1 MQHRRPLASGLVA
14 AVLVLLAAVVPGG
27 CGVLNP
33 SLTGT
38 VTSNGV
44 GTMYPPEGTILIAV
58 FNTTTSIAAARLEI
72 TKNNG
77 GVVQV
82 VVPVQP
88 SSTNPANQTD
98 QGVVVQD
105 CDVQS
110 IRLVEVL
117 ASIPG
122 GVMQFGTGLPPL
134 DSPGRLSCGNLVV
147 VTITGSTP
155 NLAVSLN
162 VF

>member
-1 MQHRRPLASGLVA
+1 VGL
-14 AVLVLLAAVVPGG
+14 LCLLAVIPLG

-38 VTSNGV
+38 VLPNGV
-44 GTMYPPEGTILIAV
+44 STLPNQQGTILIAV
-58 FNTTTSIAAARLEI
+58 FNTTTSIAAARLEV
-72 TKNNG
+72 TKSNG
-77 GVVQV
+77 GVVEV

-88 SSTNPANQTD
+88 RSDNPANQTD

-117 ASIPG
+117 ASVPG
-122 GVMQFGTGLPPL
+122 GVMQFGTGLAPL
-134 DSPGRLSCGNLVV
+134 DYPTRLSCGKLVV
-147 VTITGSTP
+147 VTIAGSAP
-155 NLAVSLN
+155 NLLASLD

>member
-1 MQHRRPLASGLVA
+1 MMSRRPSVPGPITGLLCLL
-14 AVLVLLAAVVPGG
+14 AVLPAG

-38 VTSNGV
+38 VLPNGV
-44 GTMYPPEGTILIAV
+44 STLPNQQGTILIAV
-58 FNTTTSIAAARLEI
+58 FNSTTSVAAARLEV

-77 GVVQV
+77 GVVEV
-82 VVPVQP
+82 VIPVQP
-88 SSTNPANQTD
+88 RDLNPANQTD

-117 ASIPG
+117 AAVTG
-122 GVMQFGTGLPPL
+122 GVAQVGTGLPPL
-134 DSPGRLSCGNLVV
+134 QSPTSLSCGKLVV
-147 VTITGSTP
+147 VTITGTAP
-155 NLAVSLN
+155 NILVSLQ